1 MQLVVKR
8 IRTMESH
15 HMPVGALAWSFSLLS
30 CGSRD
35 KRILHH
41 DIHAQEDY
49 VSKLTGHKSEV
60 IYSSLMLLTYFLPR
74 SSPPFSKGDN
84 AAAGCQ
90 VC

>member
-1 MQLVVKR
+1 
-8 IRTMESH
+8 MESH

-60 IYSSLMLLTYFLPR
+60 CNLVW
-74 SSPPFSKGDN
+74 SKN
-84 AAAGCQ
+84 VNELVITHRLSKPNNCLEISNN
-90 VC
+90 V